1 MTKLERKLKT
11 LQAIIE
17 NAGFNFVNVND
28 YDFTQPD
35 AMDESDSGGVWD
47 LAGFIAAWCL
57 DTVSDIDTDTD
68 EYNQTKC
75 MLQSLLYN
83 LMCDYKDE
91 QEQDE

>member
-1 MTKLERKLKT
+1 MNDKLKT

-57 DTVSDIDTDTD
+57 DTVSGIDTDTD
-68 EYNQTKC
+68 EYNQTKS

>member
-1 MTKLERKLKT
+1 MNNKLKT

-17 NAGFNFVNVND
+17 NAGFDFVNVND

-47 LAGFIAAWCL
+47 LAGTIADWCCSGCSG
-57 DTVSDIDTDTD
+57 TDTDTD
-68 EYNQTKC
+68 DYNKINSY
-75 MLQSLLYN
+75 LQSLLYN